1 MGKVCDLR
9 PFKLELVVESIGT
22 DSPRANNGDAD
33 YRLSREQLSSTEC
46 KMSQASNPVIVK
58 PSSSQAAPGANATI
72 SRETLLNYLVQASK
86 TMRRVELGV
95 GIAGWLCVMVVV
107 LLLAILI
114 DHWLWPLNMFARF
127 AVFGS
132 LVAWTLWWGPSRILP
147 LVFRPIHPEHAAR
160 KIESQY
166 PEIKESLIS
175 WLQLSTNSEN
185 AAPKG
190 VLAVIG
196 RFAVRNLGGHD
207 SSNIID
213 SANLIRLA
221 ALLFGFLLT
230 GSVYLF
236 VAPKSG
242 VTSLTRMLMPWANI
256 SPAARVRIVSVTPGN
271 ATITQGTNLPL
282 AVTLRGMH
290 KGDSVFVRYDLS
302 DGQRVGQ
309 RLKLNEELEGINY
322 KLDFGKSFGGIHQ
335 PLQYWIEAGDATEG
349 PFDLRVQ
356 VVPIV
361 AIDRLDFEFPA
372 YTKLKPK
379 SIQKDGLIEAPEGT
393 RVSLH
398 AHANQ
403 PMAKSRLE
411 FNPVINNGV
420 FHSASGIL
428 DLQTS
433 ETQLTGKWLLKL
445 DKKKSNPTIETY
457 RIKATNSL
465 GESNGDPVIYKMKVI
480 GDLPPKVSLQ
490 SDLPSI
496 IELSVHDSLEIEM
509 RANDPDYGLVSL
521 AATAKLDS
529 DNTIKEKKTVFESNV
544 FESTNGATGQ
554 IDRVFTFSP
563 KEHNLQVGDRIEF
576 RAIGSDNRCQPG
588 TDVPEPNQSSSTPI
602 LIRIVNGPKNTKNSQ
617 EDKEQQKPD
626 SSDDKKQRDNSKSK
640 TDDKKGKNQ
649 NNSKSSTSDNKP
661 QDQKTKEGTSNQ
673 ESNDKPGEPENQ
685 DLDPQETNSQEQE
698 KNQDKNSQSKKDGQS
713 SSGKS
718 DKQDK
723 SKDKKKSS
731 KDKEGGSGGE
741 SSDEGEGESQGSGSQ
756 SNNGN
761 SKKTSKSSSSKGNQ
775 STNDASNGEGA
786 DSEPGESEDSNP
798 AGQTSRTQS
807 RLKNSSKQNANNAE
821 PSTEN
826 GESSNPD
833 KDLETPKHDGEAFER
848 LLDEMQRNK
857 GNDKDQQDPQDDKQ
871 SDDKQSDDKQ
881 SDGKQSDGKQSDG
894 KQSDGKQSDGKHS
907 DGKQSDG
914 KQSDGKQSDGKQ
926 SDGKQADGKKSDGKQ
941 SEQQKPGEGSGE
953 SEGEGGKSG
962 SKSSKPSSNSSG
974 GDASGSK
981 ETENVGAG
989 GSNKRTSD
997 SPDGQAEDAKQN
1009 YADKTTDLALDYL
1022 RKQKDQP
1029 DPELLKRMNW
1039 TKEDMQKFLQRWT
1052 EAKEQAKSDPNK
1064 KRELDATLRS
1074 LGLRPSKSRERKI
1087 EDQDDDLK
1095 GLLEEGNRVRPPET
1109 LREKWE
1115 QYRKANGNL

>member
-1 MGKVCDLR
+1 
-9 PFKLELVVESIGT
+9 
-22 DSPRANNGDAD
+22 
-33 YRLSREQLSSTEC
+33 
-46 KMSQASNPVIVK
+46 MSQASNPAIVK
-58 PSSSQAAPGANATI
+58 PSSSQAAPAANAAI
-72 SRETLLNYLVQASK
+72 SRETLLNYLIQASK

-95 GIAGWLCVMVVV
+95 GIAGWLCVVVVV

-132 LVAWTLWWGPSRILP
+132 LAVWTLWWVPRRILP
-147 LVFRPIHPEHAAR
+147 LLFRPIHPEHAAR

-185 AAPKG
+185 AVPKG

-196 RFAVRNLGGHD
+196 RFAVRNLGGQD

-256 SPAARVRIVSVTPGN
+256 SPAARVRIVSVAPGN
-271 ATITQGTNLPL
+271 ATITQGTNLQL

-393 RVSLH
+393 WVNLY

-403 PMAKSRLE
+403 PMAKSKLE

-420 FHSASGIL
+420 FHSASETL

-433 ETQLTGKWLLKL
+433 ETQLKGKWLLNL
-445 DKKKSNPTIETY
+445 DKKKSNPTVGTY

-465 GESNGDPVIYKMKVI
+465 GESNGDPVIYRMKVI

-509 RANDPDYGLVSL
+509 RASDPDYGLISL
-521 AATAKLDS
+521 TATGKLDS
-529 DNTIKEKKTVFESNV
+529 DNTIKEKKTVFESSV
-544 FESTNGATGQ
+544 FESANGATGQ
-554 IDRVFTFSP
+554 IVRVFTFSP

-588 TDVPEPNQSSSTPI
+588 TDAPEPNQSSSTPI
-602 LIRIVNGPKNTKNSQ
+602 LIRVVDGPKDTKNTQ

-626 SSDDKKQRDNSKSK
+626 SSDDKKQSANSKSK
-640 TDDKKGKNQ
+640 SEDKKGKNQ
-649 NNSKSSTSDNKP
+649 NNSKSSQSDNKP
-661 QDQKTKEGTSNQ
+661 QDQKTKEDPSDQKSNGK
-673 ESNDKPGEPENQ
+673 SGETENQ
-685 DLDPQETNSQEQE
+685 DSDPQEPNSQEQD

-713 SSGKS
+713 SNGQS

-723 SKDKKKSS
+723 NKDDKKSS
-731 KDKEGGSGGE
+731 KDKEGGSGGG
-741 SSDEGEGESQGSGSQ
+741 SSDVGEGDSQGSGSQ
-756 SNNGN
+756 STNGN
-761 SKKTSKSSSSKGNQ
+761 SKQNSKSSSSKGNQ
-775 STNDASNGEGA
+775 STNDASTTEGA
-786 DSEPGESEDSNP
+786 DSEPGESEDSNS

-807 RLKNSSKQNANNAE
+807 RLKNSSKQNANKADPAADND
-821 PSTEN
+821 
-826 GESSNPD
+826 ESSNPD
-833 KDLETPKHDGEAFER
+833 KDPEPPKHDGETFER
-848 LLDEMQRNK
+848 LLDEMQRNEGK
-857 GNDKDQQDPQDDKQ
+857 EKDSQEPQDG
-871 SDDKQSDDKQ
+871 KQ

-894 KQSDGKQSDGKHS
+894 KQSDGKQSDGKQS

-926 SDGKQADGKKSDGKQ
+926 SDGKQSDGKQSDGKQSDGKQSDGKQSDGKQSDGKQSDGKQSDGKQSDGKQSDGKQSDGKQSDGKQSDGKQSDGKQSDGKQSDGKQSDGKQSDGKQSDGKQSDGKQSDGKQ
-941 SEQQKPGEGSGE
+941 SE
-953 SEGEGGKSG
+953 
-962 SKSSKPSSNSSG
+962 
-974 GDASGSK
+974 
-981 ETENVGAG
+981 
-989 GSNKRTSD
+989 
-997 SPDGQAEDAKQN
+997 
-1009 YADKTTDLALDYL
+1009 
-1022 RKQKDQP
+1022 
-1029 DPELLKRMNW
+1029 
-1039 TKEDMQKFLQRWT
+1039 
-1052 EAKEQAKSDPNK
+1052 
-1064 KRELDATLRS
+1064 
-1074 LGLRPSKSRERKI
+1074 I
-1087 EDQDDDLK
+1087 
-1095 GLLEEGNRVRPPET
+1095 
-1109 LREKWE
+1109 
-1115 QYRKANGNL
+1115 